1 MRSLLGWRK
10 NKSTLA
16 IEPVPSAFP
25 SVRGAAIA
33 AAYIGQRSAGD
44 FYDVIRV
51 NPSRILFGLLDVA
64 GRRDQ
69 NMDILRAA
77 QKVFHES
84 GAKLLSPP
92 EANESDAMTELC
104 LQLNRTIME
113 VAGGV
118 HSSPAFAGCYNE
130 DLGIVCYFNSGHTP
144 ALVRHANDISELGA
158 TGLPLGLFSL
168 ATAEAKLIAME
179 PGSALALVSR
189 GVVEAERGREE
200 FGLARVEA
208 SLKAS
213 ALADAQGVCH
223 SILNDV
229 QRFVGRGT
237 FHDDITA
244 LALVRKPEAEASPVL
259 PGLAT

>member
-1 MRSLLGWRK
+1 MRSLLGRRK
-10 NKSTLA
+10 NKPTPV

-33 AAYIGQRSAGD
+33 AAYAGQRRAGD

-64 GRRDQ
+64 GRRKQ

-77 QKVFHES
+77 QEVFHES
-84 GAKLLSPP
+84 GAKLLSQP
-92 EANESDAMTELC
+92 EANETDAMTELC

-168 ATAEAKLIAME
+168 APSEARVIAME
-179 PGSALALVSR
+179 PGAILALVSR
-189 GVVEAERGREE
+189 GVVEAECRGEE
-200 FGLARVEA
+200 FGLGRVE
-208 SLKAS
+208 S
-213 ALADAQGVCH
+213 ALKNTPRRAAPDVCR
-223 SILNDV
+223 SIL
-229 QRFVGRGT
+229 
-237 FHDDITA
+237 DD
-244 LALVRKPEAEASPVL
+244 
-259 PGLAT
+259 

>member
-1 MRSLLGWRK
+1 MRSLLGRRK
-10 NKSTLA
+10 NKPTPV

-33 AAYIGQRSAGD
+33 AAYAGQRRAGD

-64 GRRDQ
+64 GRRNQ

-77 QKVFHES
+77 QDVFHES

-92 EANESDAMTELC
+92 EANETDAMTELC
-104 LQLNRTIME
+104 LQLNRTIMD

-144 ALVRHANDISELGA
+144 PLVRHANDISELGA

-213 ALADAQGVCH
+213 ALGDAQGVCH

-244 LALVRKPEAEASPVL
+244 LALVRNLEAEASPTGL
-259 PGLAT
+259 PG